1 MVITV
6 YSVCS
11 QLIVGE
17 LLLQQ
22 TDDFH
27 LWKIS
32 AVTHICHKTK
42 EREKIQG
49 TIEEQN
55 RTYHLSHT
63 YKENVEF
70 LFCCIHQNKL
80 DYNLRLGQ
88 NRVSEGVTSNVIKD
102 QRCSLI
108 LKLN

>member
-1 MVITV
+1 MEEREIVSELQRREKGMQTLTEVFEGLLNLLDGQVDVDIGGNEWSVEPVVVVIAV

-42 EREKIQG
+42 EREKNPIRFFYG
-49 TIEEQN
+49 
-55 RTYHLSHT
+55 
-63 YKENVEF
+63 
-70 LFCCIHQNKL
+70 
-80 DYNLRLGQ
+80 LR
-88 NRVSEGVTSNVIKD
+88 
-102 QRCSLI
+102 
-108 LKLN
+108 